1 MRRRYFARAG
11 RRSAGRRILIGSLAG
26 VLVLAL
32 VAAGAMALRG
42 PEIARQV
49 IQVAAGRAGIPPDR
63 LEVRRIGLSGM
74 TLGAVRLGGP
84 EGPAAS
90 SIEIGWSPASLWRGR
105 VGRVRIDDLTVHVT
119 VEQGQVVI
127 AGLPRDGEGGGG
139 MVVLPIEQIDLNAAK
154 IAMIAGTTAIEA
166 AVDATLVPLDSG
178 AIVGRAVLDAV
189 VRPEKSPAIRAM
201 ADVPEWRVTRD
212 DAGLQFAI
220 VGASVSVPD
229 HKVAASAIEARF
241 ISGPQMTAIVTAAVR
256 DEAAPARMAPLAVA
270 LQAQGEQDAIV
281 MNGRAGT
288 ADEAIAATFSG
299 RHVLSSGRGH
309 LDVAVAPV
317 KFAADGRQPR
327 DLFPIIH
334 ESVVQGVE
342 GTVAVKGAVSWGAA
356 LASSASVTLDHVGF
370 DGGLVAVSDLSGT
383 VHLTSL
389 LPPRTAAAQHV
400 TATIDA
406 AGLPPMPLDL
416 RFSVSGNEKLVI
428 NQATL
433 GFAGG
438 TLGISDTT
446 LATGQPIDLTLNV
459 RDVDLG
465 AVLGL
470 LDIDG
475 LTGTGTIGGAIPARV
490 EPKGAAL
497 KSGQLAATVPG
508 VMRYTGGGLPEPA
521 ADAPDTDPMKLM
533 RAALA
538 DFHYTGLTLTLDRA
552 MTGEGSLLVN
562 LKGAN
567 PQVLDNYPFV
577 FNIRLDANF
586 DRLAAILFDGYAAAE
601 NLIRRGRPP

>member
-11 RRSAGRRILIGSLAG
+11 RRSAGRGILIGSLAG
-26 VLVLAL
+26 ILVLAL
-32 VAAGAMALRG
+32 FAAGAMALRG
-42 PEIARQV
+42 PEIAREI

-139 MVVLPIEQIDLNAAK
+139 MAALPVEQIDLNGAK

-166 AVDATLVPLDSG
+166 VVDATLVPLDSG

-189 VRPEKSPAIRAM
+189 VRPDKRPAIRAA
-201 ADVPEWRVTRD
+201 ADLPEWRVTRD
-212 DAGLQFAI
+212 EAGLQFAI
-220 VGASVSVPD
+220 VGASVSVPEY
-229 HKVAASAIEARF
+229 KVAASAIEARF
-241 ISGPQMTAIVTAAVR
+241 VSGPHMTAIVTAAVR
-256 DEAAPARMAPLAVA
+256 DEATPARIAPLAVA
-270 LQAQGEQDAIV
+270 LQAQGEQEAIV

-317 KFAADGRQPR
+317 KFTADGRQPR
-327 DLFPIIH
+327 DLVPVIDGT
-334 ESVVQGVE
+334 VRRVE
-342 GTVAVKGAVSWGAA
+342 GTVGVKGAVAWGTA
-356 LASSASVTLDHVGF
+356 LTSNASIVLDHIGF
-370 DGGLVAVSDLSGT
+370 DAGLARVSDLSGT
-383 VHLTSL
+383 VRLVSVM
-389 LPPRTAAAQHV
+389 PPRTAAAQHV
-400 TATIDA
+400 TANVHA
-406 AGLPPMPLDL
+406 AGLPPMLLDL
-416 RFSVSGNEKLVI
+416 RFSVPADDRLLV
-428 NQATL
+428 NAATL

-438 TLGISDTT
+438 TLGISDAALT
-446 LATGQPIDLTLNV
+446 LGKPVDLTLTI
-459 RDVDLG
+459 RGVDLG
-465 AVLGL
+465 AVLAL

-475 LTGTGTIGGAIPARV
+475 LSGTGTIEGAIPVRV
-490 EPKGAAL
+490 EPNGAAL
-497 KSGQLAATVPG
+497 KSGQLVATVPG
-508 VMRYTGGGLPEPA
+508 VMRYTGSGLPEPA
-521 ADAPDTDPMKLM
+521 PDAPETDPMRLM

-538 DFHYTGLTLTLDRA
+538 DFHYTGLSLTLERA
-552 MTGEGSLLVN
+552 MSGEGSLLVN

-567 PQVLDNYPFV
+567 PQVLDNHPFV

-586 DRLAAILFDGYAAAE
+586 DKLAAILFDGYAAAE